1 MPVLPA
7 LFPATAKRGL
17 WNIYQLYAEHF
28 PAKWVRFAVR
38 KCSRLIICAYSD
50 RKTGLTFAEY
60 ALVGRKRGTILEA
73 ENHPAVSR
81 NEATVTSALPKAS
94 TILASLGQ
102 AAFVW
107 DIATDAMAW
116 SDHAGSVF
124 ADIPLP
130 RLASGAEFSRL
141 IEPVRS
147 IRSDALG
154 HSPPVRGGDG
164 APYRIEYGVRA
175 STSAPVLWIEESGCW
190 FAGADGRPARAQGI
204 VRINNERHA
213 RDQQLMKL
221 SRHDPL
227 TGELNRTHLVASLA
241 EAIEEAA
248 RFRTSCAFMLIGID
262 HLARI
267 NDAFGF
273 DVADAVISEVAG
285 RIRAR
290 LRGGDVLGRFSGN
303 KFGLILKNCT
313 VDDMNIAAERFLAGI
328 RDDVV
333 PTKSGPVAVT
343 ASIGAVSVPR
353 YARNADEAINRAHET
368 LDMAKRRRA
377 GSFSL
382 WRPNVERDAQRRV
395 NIRVTDEIVTALNE
409 RRIVM
414 AFEPVVEAR
423 SRDAAFYECL
433 IRMEQD
439 DGQVLLAPD
448 IVPVAEK
455 LGLIRLVDHRVLEL
469 VVAELAASP
478 DVQLSLNISPDT
490 TMDPDWWAS
499 IESLMRAHPGVAER
513 LIVEI
518 TETVAI
524 QDIDDVRGFVTRLKN
539 FGSRIAID
547 DFGAGYT
554 SFRNLRK
561 LGVDIVKIDGAFV
574 QNIARSADDR
584 AFVQT
589 LIDLARRLQIKT
601 VAEWVQDDESAVM
614 LREWGCDY
622 IQGRLIGL
630 ASSERPW
637 QTPTGAVL
645 PAAG

>member
-1 MPVLPA
+1 VSQIEAIVTPA
-7 LFPATAKRGL
+7 PL
-17 WNIYQLYAEHF
+17 Q
-28 PAKWVRFAVR
+28 
-38 KCSRLIICAYSD
+38 
-50 RKTGLTFAEY
+50 
-60 ALVGRKRGTILEA
+60 
-73 ENHPAVSR
+73 
-81 NEATVTSALPKAS
+81 AS

-107 DIATDAMAW
+107 DIATDAIDW
-116 SDHAGSVF
+116 SDHVGAVF
-124 ADIPLP
+124 AEIPAGALSTGAQ
-130 RLASGAEFSRL
+130 LARL
-141 IEPVRS
+141 IEPERA
-147 IRSDALG
+147 IRSDALRL
-154 HSPPVRGGDG
+154 SPPAHG
-164 APYRIEYGVRA
+164 ANGTPYRIEYGVRA
-175 STSAPVLWIEESGCW
+175 STAAPVLWIEETGCW
-190 FAGADGRPARAQGI
+190 FAGPDGRPARAQGI

-213 RDQQLMKL
+213 REEQLLKL
-221 SRHDPL
+221 SRNDPL
-227 TGELNRTHLVASLA
+227 TGELNRTHLIAALA
-241 EAIEEAA
+241 ETIEEAQ

-273 DVADAVISEVAG
+273 DFADAVISEFAA

-290 LRGGDVLGRFSGN
+290 LRVGDILGRFSGN

-313 VDDMNIAAERFLAGI
+313 LDDMNSAAERFLAGI
-328 RDDVV
+328 RSDVV
-333 PTKSGPVAVT
+333 PTRSGPVSVT
-343 ASIGAVSVPR
+343 ATIGAVSVPR
-353 YARNADEAINRAHET
+353 YARSTDEAINRAHET
-368 LDMAKRRRA
+368 LDGAKRRRI
-377 GSFSL
+377 GSFAM

-414 AFEPVVEAR
+414 AFEPVVRADAR
-423 SRDAAFYECL
+423 DVAFYECL
-433 IRMEQD
+433 IRMERD
-439 DGQVLLAPD
+439 DGRVLLAPD
-448 IVPVAEK
+448 IVPVAER

-469 VVAELAASP
+469 VVAELANAPS
-478 DVQLSLNISPDT
+478 VELSLNISPDT

-524 QDIDDVRGFVTRLKN
+524 QDLGDLRGFVTRLKN

-547 DFGAGYT
+547 DFGAGHT

-589 LIDLARRLQIKT
+589 LIDLARRLDIKT
-601 VAEWVQDDESAVM
+601 VAEWVQDEEAAGL
-614 LREWGCDY
+614 LRDWGCDY

-630 ASSERPW
+630 ASAERPW
-637 QTPTGAVL
+637 DAQADTAM

>member
-1 MPVLPA
+1 MA
-7 LFPATAKRGL
+7 
-17 WNIYQLYAEHF
+17 
-28 PAKWVRFAVR
+28 
-38 KCSRLIICAYSD
+38 
-50 RKTGLTFAEY
+50 TFAEY
-60 ALVGRKRGTILEA
+60 ALVPGKTGTILLGS
-73 ENHPAVSR
+73 NQPAVSR
-81 NEATVTSALPKAS
+81 NEAILASALPKAS

-107 DIATDAMAW
+107 DIATDAMIW
-116 SDHAGSVF
+116 SDHANAVF
-124 ADIPLP
+124 SDIPPASL
-130 RLASGAEFSRL
+130 RSGAAFAKL
-141 IEPVRS
+141 IEPERS
-147 IRSDALG
+147 IRTDALNQ
-154 HSPPVRGGDG
+154 SPPPQRGES
-164 APYRIEYGVRA
+164 APYRVEYGVRA
-175 STSAPVLWIEESGCW
+175 STAAPVLWIEETGCW
-190 FAGADGRPARAQGI
+190 FAGPDGKPARAQGI
-204 VRINNERHA
+204 VRINNERRA
-213 RDQQLMKL
+213 RDEQLLRL

-241 EAIEEAA
+241 EAIEETS
-248 RFRTSCAFMLIGID
+248 RFRSSCAFMLIGID

-273 DVADAVISEVAG
+273 DVADAVISEVAL

-303 KFGLILKNCT
+303 KFGLVLKNCT
-313 VDDMNIAAERFLAGI
+313 VDDINVAAERFLAGI
-328 RDDVV
+328 RNEVV
-333 PTKSGPVAVT
+333 PTKSGPVSVT
-343 ASIGAVSVPR
+343 ASIGAVSIPR
-353 YARNADEAINRAHET
+353 YARSADEAINRAHET
-368 LDMAKRRRA
+368 LDSAKRRRA
-377 GSFSL
+377 GSFLL
-382 WRPNVERDAQRRV
+382 WRPNVERDTQRRV

-409 RRIVM
+409 RRMVM
-414 AFEPVVEAR
+414 AFEPVVEAP
-423 SRDAAFYECL
+423 SRKASFYECL
-433 IRMEQD
+433 IRMEQA

-478 DVQLSLNISPDT
+478 NVQLSLNISPDT

-499 IESLMRAHPGVAER
+499 IESLMNAHPGVAER

-524 QDIDDVRGFVTRLKN
+524 QDIDDLRGFVTRLKN

-601 VAEWVQDDESAVM
+601 VAEWVQDEESAIM
-614 LREWGCDY
+614 LRDWGCDY

-637 QTPTGAVL
+637 GARSGTAL
-645 PAAG
+645 PAAS

>member
-1 MPVLPA
+1 
-7 LFPATAKRGL
+7 
-17 WNIYQLYAEHF
+17 
-28 PAKWVRFAVR
+28 
-38 KCSRLIICAYSD
+38 
-50 RKTGLTFAEY
+50 
-60 ALVGRKRGTILEA
+60 
-73 ENHPAVSR
+73 
-81 NEATVTSALPKAS
+81 VTSALPKAS

-107 DIATDAMAW
+107 DIATDAIIW
-116 SDHAGSVF
+116 SDRAKAVF
-124 ADIPLP
+124 SDIPPAL
-130 RLASGAEFSRL
+130 LASGAEFSKL

-154 HSPPVRGGDG
+154 LSPPAHG
-164 APYRIEYGVRA
+164 AKGTPYRIEYGVRT
-175 STSAPVLWIEESGCW
+175 STSEPVLWIEETGCW
-190 FAGADGRPARAQGI
+190 FAGPDGRPVRAQGI
-204 VRINNERHA
+204 VRVNNERHA
-213 RDQQLMKL
+213 RDEQLLKL

-227 TGELNRTHLVASLA
+227 TGELNRTHLIASLA
-241 EAIEEAA
+241 EAIEESA

-273 DVADAVISEVAG
+273 DVADAVISEVAK
-285 RIRAR
+285 RIRSR

-328 RDDVV
+328 RDEVV
-333 PTKSGPVAVT
+333 PTQSGPVSVT

-353 YARNADEAINRAHET
+353 YARSANEAINRAHET

-377 GSFSL
+377 GSFSV

-423 SRDAAFYECL
+423 SRNSAFYECL

-448 IVPVAEK
+448 IVPVAER

-478 DVQLSLNISPDT
+478 NVQLSLNISPDT
-490 TMDPDWWAS
+490 TMDPDWWSS

-524 QDIDDVRGFVTRLKN
+524 QDIDDLRGFVTRLKN

-584 AFVQT
+584 AFVHT

-601 VAEWVQDDESAVM
+601 VAEWVQDEEAAVM
-614 LREWGCDY
+614 LRDWGCDY

-637 QTPTGAVL
+637 GAPVAGAL
-645 PAAG
+645 PAAS

>member
-1 MPVLPA
+1 M
-7 LFPATAKRGL
+7 
-17 WNIYQLYAEHF
+17 
-28 PAKWVRFAVR
+28 
-38 KCSRLIICAYSD
+38 
-50 RKTGLTFAEY
+50 
-60 ALVGRKRGTILEA
+60 
-73 ENHPAVSR
+73 SR
-81 NEATVTSALPKAS
+81 NEALLVPTVPQASA
-94 TILASLGQ
+94 ILASLGQ
-102 AAFVW
+102 AAFTW
-107 DIATDAMAW
+107 DIASDAIAWTDRAA
-116 SDHAGSVF
+116 SVF
-124 ADIPLP
+124 PDIPAAA
-130 RLASGAEFSRL
+130 LASGAEFAKL
-141 IEPVRS
+141 IEPVRTV
-147 IRSDALG
+147 RTDALG
-154 HSPPVRGGDG
+154 HSPPAHGGTG
-164 APYRIEYGVRA
+164 TPYRIEYGVRA

-190 FAGADGRPARAQGI
+190 FAGLDGRPAQVQGI

-213 RDQQLMKL
+213 RDEQLERL
-221 SRHDPL
+221 ARHDPL
-227 TGELNRTHLVASLA
+227 TGELNRTHLVAALA

-248 RFRTSCAFMLIGID
+248 RFRSSFAFMLIGID
-262 HLARI
+262 HLARV

-273 DVADAVISEVAG
+273 DVADAVISEAAR
-285 RIRAR
+285 RIRTR

-313 VDDMNIAAERFLAGI
+313 VDDINVAAERFLAGI

-333 PTKSGPVAVT
+333 PTKSGPVSVT

-353 YARNADEAINRAHET
+353 YARNADEAINRAQET

-382 WRPNVERDAQRRV
+382 WRPNAERDAQRRV

-414 AFEPVVEAR
+414 SFEPVVDAA
-423 SRDAAFYECL
+423 SRQPAFYECL
-433 IRMEQD
+433 VRMEQG

-469 VVAELAASP
+469 VVAELAEAP
-478 DVQLSLNISPDT
+478 NVQLSLNISPDT

-524 QDIDDVRGFVTRLKN
+524 QDLDDVRGFVTRLKN

-574 QNIARSADDR
+574 QNLTRSADDR

-601 VAEWVQDDESAVM
+601 VAEWVQDDESASL
-614 LREWGCDY
+614 LRDWGCDF

-630 ASSERPW
+630 ASSQRPW
-637 QTPTGAVL
+637 DGPAKTAL
-645 PAAG
+645 PAAS

>member
-1 MPVLPA
+1 LA
-7 LFPATAKRGL
+7 S
-17 WNIYQLYAEHF
+17 
-28 PAKWVRFAVR
+28 AVPQ
-38 KCSRLIICAYSD
+38 
-50 RKTGLTFAEY
+50 
-60 ALVGRKRGTILEA
+60 V
-73 ENHPAVSR
+73 
-81 NEATVTSALPKAS
+81 S

-107 DIATDAMAW
+107 DIAADTIVW
-116 SDHAGSVF
+116 SDHAAAVF
-124 ADIPLP
+124 ADIPAAA
-130 RLASGAEFSRL
+130 LASGAEFSKL

-154 HSPPVRGGDG
+154 HLPQPRRGDG
-164 APYRIEYGVRA
+164 APYRIEYGVRT

-213 RDQQLMKL
+213 RDEQLVRL

-227 TGELNRTHLVASLA
+227 TGELNRTHLVAALA
-241 EAIEEAA
+241 EAIEESL
-248 RFRTSCAFMLIGID
+248 RYRSSCAFMLIGID
-262 HLARI
+262 HLSRI

-273 DVADAVISEVAG
+273 DVADAVISEAARRV
-285 RIRAR
+285 RAR

-303 KFGLILKNCT
+303 KFGLILRNCT
-313 VDDMNIAAERFLAGI
+313 VDDINVAAERFLAGI
-328 RDDVV
+328 RDEVV
-333 PTKSGPVAVT
+333 PTKSGPVSVT

-353 YARNADEAINRAHET
+353 YARNADEAINRAQET

-423 SRDAAFYECL
+423 SRQAAFHECL

-439 DGQVLLAPD
+439 DGQMLLAPD

-469 VVAELAASP
+469 VVAELAGAP
-478 DVQLSLNISPDT
+478 NVQLSLNISPDT

-524 QDIDDVRGFVTRLKN
+524 QDIDDLRGFVTRLKN

-589 LIDLARRLQIKT
+589 LIDLARRLEIKT
-601 VAEWVQDDESAVM
+601 VAEWVQDDESAAM
-614 LREWGCDY
+614 LCDWGCDY

-630 ASSERPW
+630 ASAQRPW
-637 QTPTGAVL
+637 DRPAETAL
-645 PAAG
+645 PVIG

>member
-1 MPVLPA
+1 M
-7 LFPATAKRGL
+7 
-17 WNIYQLYAEHF
+17 
-28 PAKWVRFAVR
+28 
-38 KCSRLIICAYSD
+38 
-50 RKTGLTFAEY
+50 
-60 ALVGRKRGTILEA
+60 
-73 ENHPAVSR
+73 PAVPQ
-81 NEATVTSALPKAS
+81 AQD
-94 TILASLGQ
+94 ILASLGQ

-107 DIATDAMAW
+107 DIATDAIAW
-116 SDHAGSVF
+116 SDNAAAVLT
-124 ADIPLP
+124 DIPAEALS
-130 RLASGAEFSRL
+130 SGTEFAKL
-141 IEPVRS
+141 IEPARS
-147 IRSDALG
+147 IRSDALS
-154 HSPPVRGGDG
+154 HSPPPRNGRG
-164 APYRIEYGVRA
+164 AAYRIEYGVRA
-175 STSAPVLWIEESGCW
+175 ATSAPVIWIEETGCW
-190 FAGADGRPARAQGI
+190 FAGPDGRPVRAQGI

-213 RDQQLMKL
+213 RDEALLKL

-227 TGELNRTHLVASLA
+227 TGELNRTHLIASLA
-241 EAIEEAA
+241 EAIEEAK
-248 RFRTSCAFMLIGID
+248 RFRTTSALMLIGID
-262 HLARI
+262 HLSRV

-273 DVADAVISEVAG
+273 DVADAVIAEVAR

-313 VDDMNIAAERFLAGI
+313 VDDTNIAAERFLAAI

-333 PTKSGPVAVT
+333 PTKSGPVSVT

-353 YARNADEAINRAHET
+353 HARSADEAINRAQET
-368 LDMAKRRRA
+368 LDSAKRRRA

-395 NIRVTDEIVTALNE
+395 NIRVTDEIVTALND
-409 RRIVM
+409 RRIVA

-423 SRDAAFYECL
+423 SRQAAFYECL
-433 IRMEQD
+433 VRMEQG

-448 IVPVAEK
+448 IVPVAER

-469 VVAELAASP
+469 AIAELAASP
-478 DVQLSLNISPDT
+478 NVRLSLNISPDT
-490 TMDPDWWAS
+490 TMDPDWWTA
-499 IESLMRAHPGVAER
+499 IESLMQAHPGAGER

-524 QDIDDVRGFVTRLKN
+524 QDIDDISGFVTRLKN

-601 VAEWVQDDESAVM
+601 VAEWVQDEEAAVM
-614 LREWGCDY
+614 LREWGCDF

-630 ASSERPW
+630 ASLDRPW
-637 QTPTGAVL
+637 SAGPDKAA

>member
-1 MPVLPA
+1 M
-7 LFPATAKRGL
+7 
-17 WNIYQLYAEHF
+17 
-28 PAKWVRFAVR
+28 
-38 KCSRLIICAYSD
+38 
-50 RKTGLTFAEY
+50 
-60 ALVGRKRGTILEA
+60 
-73 ENHPAVSR
+73 PAVPQTQDVL
-81 NEATVTSALPKAS
+81 EG
-94 TILASLGQ
+94 ILASLGQ

-107 DIATDAMAW
+107 DIASDAIVW
-116 SDHAGSVF
+116 SDNAAAVF
-124 ADIPLP
+124 SDIPGEALS
-130 RLASGAEFSRL
+130 SGAEFSKL
-141 IEPVRS
+141 IEPSRS
-147 IRSDALG
+147 IRTEALS
-154 HSPPVRGGDG
+154 HSPPARGDEGV
-164 APYRIEYGVRA
+164 AYRIEYGVRA
-175 STSAPVLWIEESGCW
+175 STSAPVIWIEETGCW
-190 FAGADGRPARAQGI
+190 FAGSDGRPVRAQGI
-204 VRINNERHA
+204 VRINNERRA
-213 RDQQLMKL
+213 RDQALMKL

-227 TGELNRTHLVASLA
+227 TGELNRTHLIASLA
-241 EAIEEAA
+241 EAIEETA
-248 RFRTSCAFMLIGID
+248 RLRTSSAFMLIGID
-262 HLARI
+262 HLSRV

-273 DVADAVISEVAG
+273 DVADAVIAEVAR

-290 LRGGDVLGRFSGN
+290 LRGGDVFGRFSGN

-313 VDDMNIAAERFLAGI
+313 VDDTNIAAERFLVGI

-333 PTKSGPVAVT
+333 PTKSGPVSVT
-343 ASIGAVSVPR
+343 ASIGAVGVPR
-353 YARNADEAINRAHET
+353 HARNADEAINRAQET
-368 LDMAKRRRA
+368 LDSAKRRRA

-395 NIRVTDEIVTALNE
+395 NIRVTDEIVTALND
-409 RRIVM
+409 RRIVA

-423 SRDAAFYECL
+423 SRQPAFYECL
-433 IRMEQD
+433 VRMEQG

-448 IVPVAEK
+448 IVPVAER

-469 VVAELAASP
+469 VVAELIASP
-478 DVQLSLNISPDT
+478 GVQLSLNISPET
-490 TMDPDWWAS
+490 TMDPDWSAS
-499 IESLMRAHPGVAER
+499 IESVMRSHPGVAER

-524 QDIDDVRGFVTRLKN
+524 QDIDDIRGFVTRLKN

-589 LIDLARRLQIKT
+589 LIDLARRLGIKT
-601 VAEWVQDDESAVM
+601 VAEWVQDEESAVM

-630 ASSERPW
+630 ASPQRPW
-637 QTPTGAVL
+637 ATSTESVL

>member
-1 MPVLPA
+1 M
-7 LFPATAKRGL
+7 
-17 WNIYQLYAEHF
+17 NS
-28 PAKWVRFAVR
+28 AVVE
-38 KCSRLIICAYSD
+38 
-50 RKTGLTFAEY
+50 T
-60 ALVGRKRGTILEA
+60 
-73 ENHPAVSR
+73 
-81 NEATVTSALPKAS
+81 S

-107 DIATDAMAW
+107 DIATDAIVW
-116 SDHAGSVF
+116 SDDIDEVFPEIPGGS
-124 ADIPLP
+124 
-130 RLASGAEFSRL
+130 LASGTEFAKL
-141 IEPVRS
+141 IEPERS
-147 IRSDALG
+147 IRLDALSQSAPL
-154 HSPPVRGGDG
+154 HGG
-164 APYRIEYGVRA
+164 ATHYRIEYGVRT
-175 STSAPVLWIEESGCW
+175 SISAPVLWIEESGCW
-190 FAGADGRPARAQGI
+190 FAGPDGRPVRAQGVI
-204 VRINNERHA
+204 RINNERHA
-213 RDQQLMKL
+213 RDEQLLKL
-221 SRHDPL
+221 SRHDAL
-227 TGELNRTHLVASLA
+227 TGELNRSHLIAGLA
-241 EAIEEAA
+241 ESIEEAQ
-248 RFRTSCAFMLIGID
+248 RFRTTCAFLLISVD

-273 DVADAVISEVAG
+273 DVADGVISEVAR

-313 VDDMNIAAERFLAGI
+313 VDDMNIAADRFLAAI
-328 RDDVV
+328 RDEVV
-333 PTKSGPVAVT
+333 PTKSGPVSVT
-343 ASIGAVSVPR
+343 VSIGAVSVPR
-353 YARNADEAINRAHET
+353 YARDADEAINRAQEV
-368 LDMAKRRRA
+368 LDSVKRRRA
-377 GSFSL
+377 GSFAA

-414 AFEPVVEAR
+414 AFEPVVAAR
-423 SRDAAFYECL
+423 SGQTAFYECL

-439 DGQVLLAPD
+439 DGRVLLAPD
-448 IVPVAEK
+448 IVPVAER

-469 VVAELAASP
+469 VVEELAVAP

-490 TMDPDWWAS
+490 TMDPDWWSS

-524 QDIDDVRGFVTRLKN
+524 QDVDDVRGFVTRLKN
-539 FGSRIAID
+539 LGSRIAID

-561 LGVDIVKIDGAFV
+561 LGVDIVKVDGAFV
-574 QNIARSADDR
+574 QNIVRSADDR

-601 VAEWVQDDESAVM
+601 VAEWVQDEESATM

-630 ASSERPW
+630 ASAERPW
-637 QTPTGAVL
+637 TLPAPTVL
-645 PAAG
+645 PVAG

>member
-1 MPVLPA
+1 MANAPPA
-7 LFPATAKRGL
+7 AAP
-17 WNIYQLYAEHF
+17 
-28 PAKWVRFAVR
+28 AVR
-38 KCSRLIICAYSD
+38 SS
-50 RKTGLTFAEY
+50 
-60 ALVGRKRGTILEA
+60 LEA
-73 ENHPAVSR
+73 SSADAAGRPAVSM
-81 NEATVTSALPKAS
+81 V
-94 TILASLGQ
+94 LASLGQ

-107 DIATDAMAW
+107 DLASDAILW
-116 SDHAGSVF
+116 SDHVGSIF
-124 ADIPLP
+124 RDIPFAA
-130 RLASGAEFSRL
+130 LASGAEFSQL

-147 IRSDALG
+147 IRSAVLSNS
-154 HSPPVRGGDG
+154 SPADGSGGES
-164 APYRIEYGVRA
+164 YRIEYGVRS
-175 STSAPVLWIEESGCW
+175 STSAAVLWIEECGSW
-190 FAGADGRPARAQGI
+190 FAGADGKPARVQGI

-213 RDQQLMKL
+213 RDEQLVKL
-221 SRHDPL
+221 SQNDPL
-227 TGELNRTHLVASLA
+227 TGELNRTHLIASLA
-241 EAIEEAA
+241 EAIEEAM
-248 RFRTSCAFMLIGID
+248 RFRSTFAFMLVGID

-273 DVADAVISEVAG
+273 DVADQVIFDIAR
-285 RIRAR
+285 RIRTR
-290 LRGGDVLGRFSGN
+290 LRSGDVLGRFSGN
-303 KFGLILKNCT
+303 KFGVVLKNCT
-313 VDDMNIAAERFLAGI
+313 VDDTSVAAERFLAGI
-328 RDDVV
+328 RDEIV
-333 PTKSGPVAVT
+333 PTKSGPVSVT

-353 YARNADEAINRAHET
+353 YARSADEAINRAQES
-368 LDMAKRRRA
+368 LDLAKRRRH

-414 AFEPVVEAR
+414 AFEPVVESG
-423 SRDAAFYECL
+423 SRAPAFHECL
-433 IRMEQD
+433 VRMKQD
-439 DGQVLLAPD
+439 DGELLLAPD

-469 VVAELAASP
+469 VVAELAEQP
-478 DVQLSLNISPDT
+478 GIQLSLNISPDT

-499 IESLMRAHPGVAER
+499 IESMMHAHPGVAER

-524 QDIDDVRGFVTRLKN
+524 QDLDDVRGFVNRLKN

-584 AFVQT
+584 AFVQS
-589 LIDLARRLQIKT
+589 LIDLARRLHIKT
-601 VAEWVQDDESAVM
+601 VAEWVQDEESASL
-614 LREWGCDY
+614 LRDWGCDY

-630 ASSERPW
+630 ASSHRPW
-637 QTPTGAVL
+637 IAPVAATL
-645 PAAG
+645 PAAS

>member
-1 MPVLPA
+1 M
-7 LFPATAKRGL
+7 
-17 WNIYQLYAEHF
+17 
-28 PAKWVRFAVR
+28 
-38 KCSRLIICAYSD
+38 
-50 RKTGLTFAEY
+50 
-60 ALVGRKRGTILEA
+60 
-73 ENHPAVSR
+73 SR
-81 NEATVTSALPKAS
+81 NEATVTLAPPQAS

-107 DIATDAMAW
+107 DIASDAMAW
-116 SDHAGSVF
+116 SEHAAAVF
-124 ADIPLP
+124 SDIPAEA
-130 RLASGAEFSRL
+130 LASGSEFSRL
-141 IEPVRS
+141 IEPVRT
-147 IRSDALG
+147 IRTDALTP
-154 HSPPVRGGDG
+154 SPLARGRDG
-164 APYRIEYGVRA
+164 APYRIEYGVRSA
-175 STSAPVLWIEESGCW
+175 TSAPVLWIEESGTW
-190 FAGADGRPARAQGI
+190 FAGADGKPARVQGV
-204 VRINNERHA
+204 VRLNNERHA
-213 RDQQLMKL
+213 RDEQLLKL

-227 TGELNRTHLVASLA
+227 TGELNRTHLIAQLA
-241 EAIEEAA
+241 ETIEEVT
-248 RFRTSCAFMLIGID
+248 RFRATCAFMLIGID

-273 DVADAVISEVAG
+273 DVADAVIAEVG
-285 RIRAR
+285 KRIRVR
-290 LRGGDVLGRFSGN
+290 LRAGDVLGRFSGN

-313 VDDMNIAAERFLAGI
+313 VDDMNVAAERFLAGV
-328 RDDVV
+328 RDEVV
-333 PTKSGPVAVT
+333 PTKSGPVSVT
-343 ASIGAVSVPR
+343 VSIGAVGIPR
-353 YARNADEAINRAHET
+353 HARNAEEAINRAHET
-368 LDMAKRRRA
+368 LDGAKRRRA

-395 NIRVTDEIVTALNE
+395 NIRVTDEIVTALND

-414 AFEPVVEAR
+414 AYEPVVEAS
-423 SRDAAFYECL
+423 SRLPSFYECL
-433 IRMEQD
+433 VRMEQG
-439 DGQVLLAPD
+439 DGQMLLAPD
-448 IVPVAEK
+448 IVPVAER

-478 DVQLSLNISPDT
+478 NVQLSLNISPDT
-490 TMDPDWWAS
+490 TMDPDWSAS

-524 QDIDDVRGFVTRLKN
+524 QDIDDIRGFITRLKN

-601 VAEWVQDDESAVM
+601 VAEWVQDDESATM
-614 LREWGCDY
+614 LRDWGCDY

-630 ASSERPW
+630 ASARRPW
-637 QTPTGAVL
+637 DSGGEAVL

>member
-1 MPVLPA
+1 
-7 LFPATAKRGL
+7 
-17 WNIYQLYAEHF
+17 
-28 PAKWVRFAVR
+28 
-38 KCSRLIICAYSD
+38 
-50 RKTGLTFAEY
+50 
-60 ALVGRKRGTILEA
+60 
-73 ENHPAVSR
+73 VSR
-81 NEATVTSALPKAS
+81 NEAILKPVIPPAS

-107 DIATDAMAW
+107 DIATDEMAW
-116 SDHAGSVF
+116 SDHLAAVF
-124 ADIPLP
+124 PDIPTEA
-130 RLASGAEFSRL
+130 LANGAAFSNL

-147 IRSDALG
+147 VRTDALG
-154 HSPPVRGGDG
+154 HSSLAHG
-164 APYRIEYGVRA
+164 AEGVPYRIEYGVRA

-190 FAGADGRPARAQGI
+190 FAGADGKPARVQGI
-204 VRINNERHA
+204 VRIDNERHA
-213 RDQQLMKL
+213 REEQLVKL

-227 TGELNRTHLVASLA
+227 TGELNRTHLIASLA
-241 EAIEEAA
+241 EAIEEAM
-248 RFRTSCAFMLIGID
+248 RFRSSCAFMLIGID

-273 DVADAVISEVAG
+273 DVADVVISEVAA
-285 RIRAR
+285 RIRVR

-313 VDDMNIAAERFLAGI
+313 VDDMNVAAERFLAGI
-328 RDDVV
+328 RGEVV
-333 PTKSGPVAVT
+333 PTQSGPVSIT

-353 YARNADEAINRAHET
+353 YARSADEAINRAHET

-377 GSFSL
+377 GSFSM

-395 NIRVTDEIVTALNE
+395 NIRVTDEIVTALND

-414 AFEPVVEAR
+414 AYEPVVEAQ
-423 SRDAAFYECL
+423 SRNASFYECL
-433 IRMEQD
+433 VRMEQN

-455 LGLIRLVDHRVLEL
+455 LGLIHMVDHRVLEL
-469 VVAELAASP
+469 VVAELARSP
-478 DVQLSLNISPDT
+478 NVRLSLNISPDT
-490 TMDPDWWAS
+490 TMDPDWSAS

-524 QDIDDVRGFVTRLKN
+524 QDIDDIRGFVTRLKS

-574 QNIARSADDR
+574 QNIVRSADDR

-589 LIDLARRLQIKT
+589 LIDLARRLEIKT
-601 VAEWVQDDESAVM
+601 VAEWVQDEESAVM
-614 LREWGCDY
+614 LRDWGCDF

-630 ASSERPW
+630 ASSDRPW
-637 QTPTGAVL
+637 DSPSDTIL
-645 PAAG
+645 PAAS

>member
-1 MPVLPA
+1 
-7 LFPATAKRGL
+7 
-17 WNIYQLYAEHF
+17 
-28 PAKWVRFAVR
+28 
-38 KCSRLIICAYSD
+38 
-50 RKTGLTFAEY
+50 
-60 ALVGRKRGTILEA
+60 
-73 ENHPAVSR
+73 VSR
-81 NEATVTSALPKAS
+81 NEAILKPAIPPAS

-107 DIATDAMAW
+107 DIATDEMAW
-116 SDHAGSVF
+116 SDHLASVF
-124 ADIPLP
+124 PDIPMEA
-130 RLASGAEFSRL
+130 LASGAALSNL

-147 IRSDALG
+147 VRTEALG
-154 HSPPVRGGDG
+154 HSSLAHGAEG

-175 STSAPVLWIEESGCW
+175 NTSAPVLWIEESGCW
-190 FAGADGRPARAQGI
+190 FAGADGKPARAQGI
-204 VRINNERHA
+204 VRIDNERHA
-213 RDQQLMKL
+213 RDEQLVKL

-227 TGELNRTHLVASLA
+227 TGELNRTHLIASLA
-241 EAIEEAA
+241 EAVEEAM
-248 RFRTSCAFMLIGID
+248 RFRSSCAFMLIGID

-273 DVADAVISEVAG
+273 DVADVVISEVAA
-285 RIRAR
+285 RIRTR

-313 VDDMNIAAERFLAGI
+313 VDDMNVAAERFLAGI
-328 RDDVV
+328 RGEVV
-333 PTKSGPVAVT
+333 PTQSGPVSIT

-353 YARNADEAINRAHET
+353 YARSADEAINRAHET

-377 GSFSL
+377 GSFSM

-395 NIRVTDEIVTALNE
+395 NIRVTDEIVTALND

-414 AFEPVVEAR
+414 AYEPVVEAG
-423 SRDAAFYECL
+423 SRNASFYECL
-433 IRMEQD
+433 VRMEQN

-455 LGLIRLVDHRVLEL
+455 LGLIHMVDHRVLEL
-469 VVAELAASP
+469 VVAELARSP
-478 DVQLSLNISPDT
+478 NVRLSLNISPDT
-490 TMDPDWWAS
+490 TMDPDWSAS

-524 QDIDDVRGFVTRLKN
+524 QDIDDIRGFVTRLKS
-539 FGSRIAID
+539 FGSQIAID

-574 QNIARSADDR
+574 QNIVRSADDR

-589 LIDLARRLQIKT
+589 LIDLARRLEIKT
-601 VAEWVQDDESAVM
+601 VAEWVQDEESAVM
-614 LREWGCDY
+614 LRDWGCDF

-637 QTPTGAVL
+637 DSPSDTIL
-645 PAAG
+645 PAAS

>member
-1 MPVLPA
+1 M
-7 LFPATAKRGL
+7 
-17 WNIYQLYAEHF
+17 
-28 PAKWVRFAVR
+28 
-38 KCSRLIICAYSD
+38 
-50 RKTGLTFAEY
+50 
-60 ALVGRKRGTILEA
+60 
-73 ENHPAVSR
+73 SR
-81 NEATVTSALPKAS
+81 NEAILTSAAPQAS
-94 TILASLGQ
+94 AILASLGQ

-107 DIATDAMAW
+107 DVATDAIAW
-116 SDHAGSVF
+116 SDHASSVF
-124 ADIPLP
+124 PGIPAAS
-130 RLASGAEFSRL
+130 LARGAEFAKL
-141 IEPVRS
+141 IEPERS
-147 IRSDALG
+147 IRMDALG
-154 HSPPVRGGDG
+154 HAPPAHGGDG
-164 APYRIEYGVRA
+164 APYRIEYGVRT
-175 STSAPVLWIEESGCW
+175 SVSAPVLWVEETGCW

-204 VRINNERHA
+204 VRVNNERHA
-213 RDQQLMKL
+213 RDEQLLRL

-241 EAIEEAA
+241 ETIEEAA
-248 RFRTSCAFMLIGID
+248 RFRSSFAFMLIGID
-262 HLARI
+262 RLARI

-273 DVADAVISEVAG
+273 DVADAVISEVAT
-285 RIRAR
+285 RIRTR
-290 LRGGDVLGRFSGN
+290 LRAGDVLGRFSGN

-313 VDDMNIAAERFLAGI
+313 VDDMNVAAERFLAGI
-328 RDDVV
+328 RDQVV
-333 PTKSGPVAVT
+333 PTKSGPVSVT

-353 YARNADEAINRAHET
+353 YASSADEAINRAQET
-368 LDMAKRRRA
+368 LDMAKHRRA

-409 RRIVM
+409 HRIVI

-423 SRDAAFYECL
+423 SRGAAFYECL
-433 IRMEQD
+433 VRMEQD

-455 LGLIRLVDHRVLEL
+455 LGLIRLVDHRVLEF
-469 VVAELAASP
+469 VVTELANSP
-478 DVQLSLNISPDT
+478 NVQLSLNISPDT
-490 TMDPDWWAS
+490 TMDPDWCAS
-499 IESLMRAHPGVAER
+499 IESLMRAHPGAAER

-589 LIDLARRLQIKT
+589 LIDLARRLEIKT
-601 VAEWVQDDESAVM
+601 VAEWVQDEESAAM
-614 LREWGCDY
+614 LRDWGCDY

-630 ASSERPW
+630 ASSQRPW
-637 QTPTGAVL
+637 EARAEAAL
-645 PAAG
+645 PAPS

>member
-1 MPVLPA
+1 
-7 LFPATAKRGL
+7 
-17 WNIYQLYAEHF
+17 
-28 PAKWVRFAVR
+28 
-38 KCSRLIICAYSD
+38 
-50 RKTGLTFAEY
+50 
-60 ALVGRKRGTILEA
+60 
-73 ENHPAVSR
+73 
-81 NEATVTSALPKAS
+81 VTSVAPQAS
-94 TILASLGQ
+94 AILACLGQ

-107 DIATDAMAW
+107 DLASDRMAW
-116 SDHAGSVF
+116 SEHLASVF
-124 ADIPLP
+124 PDIAPE
-130 RLASGAEFSRL
+130 RLATGSEYAKL
-141 IEPVRS
+141 IEPDGS
-147 IRSDALG
+147 IRIAALAAPAP
-154 HSPPVRGGDG
+154 HRGEGV
-164 APYRIEYGVRA
+164 AYRIEYGVRA
-175 STSAPVLWIEESGCW
+175 STSHPLLWIEESGCW
-190 FAGADGRPARAQGI
+190 FAGGDGRPARVQGV
-204 VRINNERHA
+204 VRVDNERHV
-213 RDQQLMKL
+213 REEQLVKL

-227 TGELNRTHLVASLA
+227 TGELNRTHLIASLA
-241 EAIEEAA
+241 EAIEEAS
-248 RFRTSCAFMLIGID
+248 RFRASFAFMLIGID

-273 DVADAVISEVAG
+273 DVADQVISDVAR

-303 KFGLILKNCT
+303 KFGLVLKNCT
-313 VDDMNIAAERFLAGI
+313 VEDMNVAAERFLAAI

-333 PTKSGPVAVT
+333 PTKSGPVSVT
-343 ASIGAVSVPR
+343 ASIGALSVPR
-353 YARNADEAINRAHET
+353 HARSADEAINRAQES
-368 LDMAKRRRA
+368 LDTAKRRRA
-377 GSFSL
+377 GSFL
-382 WRPNVERDAQRRV
+382 IWRPNVERDAQRRV

-414 AFEPVVEAR
+414 AFEPVVDAR
-423 SRDAAFYECL
+423 TRQPAFHECL
-433 IRMEQD
+433 VRMQQD
-439 DGQVLLAPD
+439 DGQFLLAPD

-469 VVAELAASP
+469 VVGELAAAP
-478 DVQLSLNISPDT
+478 TAELSLNISPDT
-490 TMDPDWWAS
+490 TMDPDWWS
-499 IESLMRAHPGVAER
+499 GIESLMRAHPGVAQR

-589 LIDLARRLQIKT
+589 LIDLARRLDIKT
-601 VAEWVQDDESAVM
+601 VAEWVQDEPSAAM
-614 LREWGCDY
+614 LRDWGCDY

-630 ASSERPW
+630 ASAERPW
-637 QTPTGAVL
+637 QVQDAAAVT
-645 PAAG
+645 AAG